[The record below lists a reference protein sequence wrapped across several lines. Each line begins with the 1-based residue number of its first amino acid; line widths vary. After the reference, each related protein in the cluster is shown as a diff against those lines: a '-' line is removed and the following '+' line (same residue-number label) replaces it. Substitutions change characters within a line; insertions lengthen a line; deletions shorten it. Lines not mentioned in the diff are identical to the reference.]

1 MMYTGL
7 MKVLC
12 RDLGSL
18 GFWCS
23 WVVLKPIPVNMAGT
37 NIIGEK
43 HGRAMMENDSQ
54 EEEW

>member
-1 MMYTGL
+1 
-7 MKVLC
+7 
-12 RDLGSL
+12 LGSL